1 MTFKIKTFLLFL
13 LLGFVFIQPLY
24 AITTPNVATL
34 IDIAG
39 KQRMLS
45 QKIAKSYFFYGQG
58 IRPEKTNKQMLDSL
72 KLFNK
77 NHEILKANIK
87 NSDIHD
93 MLLYIEISKDELPSI
108 IKAPYSKKNATLMLD
123 YSETLLE
130 ASHDIVKRLEASS
143 GTKKEKIVNLSGRQ
157 RMLTQRI
164 AKYYIAY
171 QAGFKDKNLI
181 KHLKDAMKEFEAA
194 HKTLGEYKK
203 NTPEI
208 NEELNKVARLWNVV
222 NKFFSNVEKGGL
234 PVIVL
239 STTDK
244 MMASMNRVTK
254 LYVNL
259 LGK

>member
-1 MTFKIKTFLLFL
+1 MTFTIKTSFLFFFL
-13 LLGFVFIQPLY
+13 SIVLIQPLF
-24 AITTPNVATL
+24 AAAKPSTAALV
-34 IDIAG
+34 DIAG

-72 KLFNK
+72 TLFNK

-93 MLLYIEISKDELPSI
+93 MLLYIELSKDELPAI
-108 IKAPYSKKNATLMLD
+108 IKAPYSKKNGTLMLD

-130 ASHDIVKRLEASS
+130 ASNDIVKRLEASS
-143 GTKKEKIVNLSGRQ
+143 GTKKEKIINLSGRQ

-171 QAGFKDKNLI
+171 QAGFKDKNLV
-181 KHLKDAMKEFEAA
+181 KHLKDAMKEFETA
-194 HKTLGEYKK
+194 HKLLGEYKK

-222 NKFFSNVEKGGL
+222 NKFFSKVEKGGL

-244 MMASMNRVTK
+244 MMASMNRVTEM
-254 LYVNL
+254 YVSL
-259 LGK
+259 LNK